1 MHDPAAILRSVTTIA
16 VVGISDKPERP
27 SNQVARYLMEA
38 GYRVF
43 PVNPTL
49 DEVLGEQCYPSLI
62 AIPEEGGVD
71 LVDIFRA
78 SEHVGPI
85 VDEAIAIGARAVW
98 MQEGVVN
105 EAAARA
111 AERAGLA
118 VVMDRCTK
126 KVHMAEIAGR

>member
-1 MHDPAAILRSVTTIA
+1 MHDPAALLRLVNTIA

-27 SNQVARYLMEA
+27 SNEVARYLMGA
-38 GYRVF
+38 GYRVV

-49 DEVLGEQCYPSLI
+49 DQVLGERCYPSLA
-62 AIPEEGGVD
+62 AIPDEVSVD

-85 VDEAIAIGARAVW
+85 VDEAIAIGAKAVW

-105 EAAARA
+105 EAAAQA
-111 AERAGLA
+111 AERAGLP

>member
-1 MHDPAAILRSVTTIA
+1 MHDPVALLRMVKTIA
-16 VVGISDKPERP
+16 VVGISAKPERP
-27 SNQVARYLMEA
+27 SYEVARYLMGA
-38 GYRVF
+38 GYRMV
-43 PVNPTL
+43 PINPQL
-49 DEVLGEQCYPSLI
+49 DRVLGERCYPRLA
-62 AIPEEGGVD
+62 AIPEEVAVD

-78 SEHVGPI
+78 AEHVGPI
-85 VDEAIAIGARAVW
+85 VDEAIAVGAKAVW

-111 AERAGLA
+111 AEAAGLP

>member
-1 MHDPAAILRSVTTIA
+1 MSDPAALLGATSTIA

-27 SNQVARYLMEA
+27 SHEVARYLMEA
-38 GYRVF
+38 GYRVV
-43 PVNPTL
+43 PVNPVIDT
-49 DEVLGEQCYPSLI
+49 VLGERCYPSLT
-62 AIPEEGGVD
+62 AIPGDLAVD
-71 LVDIFRA
+71 LVDVFRA

-85 VDEAIAIGARAVW
+85 VDEAIAIGAKGVW

-105 EAAARA
+105 ESA
-111 AERAGLA
+111 AERARAAGLA

>member
-1 MHDPAAILRSVTTIA
+1 MQDPAALMRLVNTIA

-27 SNQVARYLMEA
+27 SYQVARYLMGA
-38 GYRVF
+38 GYRVV
-43 PVNPTL
+43 PVNPVL
-49 DEVLGEQCYPSLI
+49 DQVLGERCYPSLA
-62 AIPEEGGVD
+62 AIPEEVAVD

-85 VDEAIAIGARAVW
+85 VDEAIAIGAKAVW

-105 EAAARA
+105 EAAAQA
-111 AERAGLA
+111 AERAGLP

>member
-1 MHDPAAILRSVTTIA
+1 MHDPAALLRVVNTIA

-27 SNQVARYLMEA
+27 SNEVARYLMGA
-38 GYRVF
+38 GYRVV

-49 DEVLGEQCYPSLI
+49 DQVLGERCYPSLA
-62 AIPEEGGVD
+62 AIPEDVAVD

-85 VDEAIAIGARAVW
+85 VDEAIAIGAKGVW

-105 EAAARA
+105 EAAAQA
-111 AERAGLA
+111 AERAGLP

>member
-1 MHDPAAILRSVTTIA
+1 MNDPAALLRSVSTIA

-27 SNQVARYLMEA
+27 SNEVARYLMAA

-49 DEVLGEQCYPSLI
+49 DEVLGQPCYPNLM

-78 SEHVGPI
+78 SEHVGPV
-85 VDEAIAIGARAVW
+85 VDEAIAIGAKAVW

-105 EAAARA
+105 EAAAQAARA
-111 AERAGLA
+111 AGLP

>member
-1 MHDPAAILRSVTTIA
+1 MNDPAALLRSVSTIA

-27 SNQVARYLMEA
+27 SYQVARYLMGA
-38 GYRVF
+38 GYRVV
-43 PVNPTL
+43 PVNPVL
-49 DEVLGEQCYPSLI
+49 EKVLGERCYPSLA
-62 AIPEEGGVD
+62 AIPQEVAVD

-85 VDEAIAIGARAVW
+85 VDEAIAIGAKAVW

-105 EAAARA
+105 EAAAQAARA
-111 AERAGLA
+111 AGLP

-126 KVHMAEIAGR
+126 KVHMAEIAGH